1 MPRQKRHP
9 PLNVFLNSRLV
20 GQLNRQTTGAID
32 FRYDTTWLNW
42 EHAFPVS
49 LSLPLREDK
58 FIGAPVIAVFD
69 NLLPDSETIRRHVAE
84 RVGANGI
91 DAYSLLSAVGR
102 DCVGALAFL
111 PKGMEPEP
119 AGSVEGHPVSD
130 EEIEHIL
137 NNLGAAP
144 LGLGEDQDF
153 RISIAGAQEKT
164 ALLFWNGQWHK
175 PIGTTPTTHIF
186 KPSIGQ
192 LPNGIDLS
200 FSVENEYLCLK
211 LVEALG
217 VPAAQAEMNTFGA
230 TRALVVKRFDRTWTR
245 DKRLLRLPQ
254 EDMCQT
260 LSVPPSLKYESDGG
274 PGIKNILD
282 FLQGSDEPEKDRLSF
297 FRANV
302 IFWLIGATDGHA
314 KNFSVSLFTGGRFR
328 LTPLYDVLTAQPSLD
343 ARQIR
348 RNQMKLAMAVGNT
361 RHYRINTIFPRHFE
375 ESAALARLPKRS
387 VRRVLEELRD
397 TTAAATEAVMK
408 SLPPDFPEEV
418 AAPTALGIE
427 ARLRLLN

>member
-1 MPRQKRHP
+1 MPRQKRYP
-9 PLNVFLNSRLV
+9 PLNVFLNSRLA

-58 FIGAPVIAVFD
+58 YIGAPVIAVFD

-111 PKGMEPEP
+111 PKGKEPEP

-200 FSVENEYLCLK
+200 FSVENEFLCLK

-230 TRALVVKRFDRTWTR
+230 TRALVVKRFDRIWTR

-274 PGIKNILD
+274 PGIKNVFD
-282 FLQGSDEPEKDRLSF
+282 FLQGSDQPEKDRLTF

-314 KNFSVSLFTGGRFR
+314 KNFSVSLSTGGRFH
-328 LTPLYDVLTAQPSLD
+328 LAPLYDVLTAQPSVD

-348 RNQMKLAMAVGNT
+348 RNQMKLAMAVGNN
-361 RHYRINTIFPRHFE
+361 RHYRINTIVPRHFE

-387 VRRVLEELRD
+387 VERVFEELRD
-397 TTAAATEAVMK
+397 TAIAATEAVMK
-408 SLPPDFPEEV
+408 SLPPNFPEEV
-418 AAPTALGIE
+418 AAPTARGIE
-427 ARLRLLN
+427 ARLRLLS